1 MNAENIKWLER
12 FVPCKNPDFQSIFIA
27 RFRPGPGS
35 AWTIDD
41 WAGNIS
47 STASIV
53 CFTTRVFECISLRI
67 GEFKLFS
74 SDSNTMNSNVEVL
87 ARLSKECKFPKNIP
101 CVIKLLL
108 NFRYCDVF
116 LCILVLPN
124 YQCNSRSCNPGI
136 IVQN

>member
-1 MNAENIKWLER
+1 M
-12 FVPCKNPDFQSIFIA
+12 
-27 RFRPGPGS
+27 
-35 AWTIDD
+35 
-41 WAGNIS
+41 
-47 STASIV
+47 
-53 CFTTRVFECISLRI
+53 FECISLRI
-67 GEFKLFS
+67 GDFKLFS

-87 ARLSKECKFPKNIP
+87 ARLSKECKFSKNIP

-116 LCILVLPN
+116 LCTLVLPN